1 MVFSNDTFNEAYRE
15 SFMFGAS
22 YAPYALG
29 EDIPEEEWEQDL
41 LRMKEMG
48 FNTVRVFAAWS
59 RIESRKDQYDFRKV
73 DYLFDL
79 AQQNGIQVILNFG
92 GLFESACGNY
102 RPWYLNDVE
111 VYCFD
116 NPVVAERADLFMRR
130 VIERYRSRENLVGWM
145 IWNEPNN
152 IPHCT
157 CAHTTAY
164 FRKWLKEKYG
174 SIEKL
179 NAAWSAGEPVL
190 FESFEEI
197 DSTVPHGGNNQT
209 GSLDKERF
217 QQWNLTRHMR
227 KIHQMVLELDPK
239 QRFTTGNMVYH
250 LAATEGPHNSSTYG
264 FNLEQLGEA
273 QTMMGAS
280 CYTIEHR
287 YDPQPAWKV
296 SYKISRIR
304 TASCDQH
311 HRFLLLETG
320 AGPNIQQLS
329 PARRNALMWQLIAHN
344 SKGLLMWNY
353 RSRVDGG
360 QVALHHMMAFDGSMT
375 ERAAAIASLNTVLQ
389 KNAALLNH
397 IYPDPKA
404 AVLTLEDSM
413 LLQGINYP
421 IGSIHSALD
430 YDRVQESR
438 FGAYKLLWDMKISA
452 DSLTEKHLSQLH
464 RYNVLLLPAQEQ
476 ITVELAAALKEY
488 VAQGGTV
495 IAEGPMG
502 FRNRDGRLIYRA
514 PGYGLDEVFG
524 CYLNDRQRQHDAV
537 RIQMPDGS
545 KSPMCDFYSVL
556 YPTTAEVICR
566 YDGEGGLDMCEG
578 NPGAALTVNH
588 YGKGKVI
595 CAGTEIFRQYAV
607 DPQEVMSALM
617 KQQIWSSGILPDAV
631 LEGET
636 AHVEAVRLSGQD
648 NQVLYILTNH
658 SDRTAEIKVQVR
670 EKNAKLIE
678 ITNGTAYACSF
689 AKCLLPWETLA
700 VYLETKEK

>member
-1 MVFSNDTFNEAYRE
+1 
-15 SFMFGAS
+15 MFGAS

-48 FNTVRVFAAWS
+48 FNTIRVFAAWG
-59 RIESRKDQYDFRKV
+59 RIEIRKDQYDFRKV

-79 AQQNGIQVILNFG
+79 AQQYGIQVILHFG
-92 GLFESACGNY
+92 GLFETTCGCY
-102 RPWYLNDVE
+102 RPWYLKDKNP
-111 VYCFD
+111 YCFD
-116 NPVVAERADLFMRR
+116 DPFIAERADVFIRK

-157 CAHTTAY
+157 CEHTNTY
-164 FRKWLKEKYG
+164 FRQWLKGKYS

-179 NAAWSAGEPVL
+179 NAAWSAGEPVC

-197 DSTVPHGGNNQT
+197 DGTVPHGGNNPT
-209 GSLDKERF
+209 GTMDKERF
-217 QQWNLTRHMR
+217 HQWNLSRHMR
-227 KIHQMVLELDPK
+227 KMHQMVLELDPK
-239 QRFTTGNMVYH
+239 QRFTTGNMVHH
-250 LAATEGPHNSSTYG
+250 LAATEGTHNSRTYA
-264 FNLEQLGEA
+264 FNLEQMGEA
-273 QTMMGAS
+273 QTMMGVS
-280 CYTIEHR
+280 CYIIEHR

-296 SYKISRIR
+296 SYKMSRHR
-304 TASCDQH
+304 AASCDQH

-375 ERAAAIASLNTVLQ
+375 ERAAAIASLNKVLQ
-389 KNAALLNH
+389 RNAKLLNH
-397 IYPDPKA
+397 VYPDPKA

-413 LLQGINYP
+413 LLQAVNYP
-421 IGSIHSALD
+421 INSIHSALD

-452 DSLTEKHLSQLH
+452 DSLTEKHLTDLH
-464 RYNVLLLPAQEQ
+464 RYKVLLLPVQEQ
-476 ITVELAAALKEY
+476 MTEELAAALKDY

-514 PGYGLDEVFG
+514 PGYGLEEVFG
-524 CYLNDRQRQHDAV
+524 CYLNDRQRQHDAC

-556 YPTTAEVICR
+556 YPTTAEVLCR
-566 YDGEGGLDMCEG
+566 YDGEGGLDMRVG

-607 DPQEVMSALM
+607 DPQKAMSALM
-617 KQQIWSSGILPDAV
+617 KQLIWDTGILPDVA
-631 LEGET
+631 LQGET
-636 AHVEAVRLSGQD
+636 ENIEAVRLSGVE

-658 SDRTAEIKVQVR
+658 SDRTAEIKAQVR
-670 EKNAKLIE
+670 EKGAKLVDIA
-678 ITNGTAYACSF
+678 NGTEYADSF
-689 AKCLLPWETLA
+689 EKCMLPWETLA
-700 VYLETKEK
+700 VCLEKQKQ